1 MDILKNRSIGSMD
14 AVMFD
19 IDDTLIF
26 RDGKANVPIVNLL
39 RAAKHMG
46 YHIVIITARPGI
58 EYVIKWTIRQLKEY
72 GIGYDYLG
80 FTSAETKH
88 LMKQQLPYTF
98 ILSVGDMPTDLT
110 GSPYAINTSNS
121 YRN

>member
-1 MDILKNRSIGSMD
+1 MD

-26 RDGKANVPIVNLL
+26 TDGKANVPIVNLL